1 LGSPRR
7 QPQIPSTSECRFNKS
22 PHHQN
27 ACSVLVGIKKNP
39 GPGGA
44 LPPGGCSGAPPR
56 RLPAFAPAIVVRAC
70 VRACVFL
77 SVCLCVCVCNACV
90 VRARVFERAWG
101 VRVGAG
107 RSVLVSVCPEC
118 RQAVAGRVALFR
130 GRAKG
135 VRHWWTCSRW
145 VTERGGDKVRR
156 RRGGRRN
163 TTGHIISYCTTLNA
177 TLNDTQSTSCPLVR
191 TTSDSSASLPTPCPL
206 APRPANDITHAQ
218 LARAA

>member
-1 LGSPRR
+1 MDLTRPDWTIPLCCGVGGIEHDTVFVGASAQGAFSLGSPRR

-27 ACSVLVGIKKNP
+27 ACSVLVSIKKNP

-156 RRGGRRN
+156 RRGGKEEYYR
-163 TTGHIISYCTTLNA
+163 TYYFILHH
-177 TLNDTQSTSCPLVR
+177 TQCHT
-191 TTSDSSASLPTPCPL
+191 
-206 APRPANDITHAQ
+206 Q
-218 LARAA
+218 